1 MMRRMFATTVSSK
14 CWKWGLLFAGT
25 AFGILPGG
33 CETTILRIA
42 TPLLI

>member
-1 MMRRMFATTVSSK
+1 MMRRMFVTTVSGK

-25 AFGILPGG
+25 AFGILPSG
-33 CETTILRIA
+33 CENAILRFA